1 MPDSQPPAE
10 TPADEDELRLVVER
24 LSRRDRVGGRVIE
37 RAAILAEGKRSA
49 ALIAWLAAHGWEPEA
64 RSAAS
69 PRGGG
74 LHGPREQRSSA
85 PATPA
90 RYLLHP

>member
-1 MPDSQPPAE
+1 MPHSH
-10 TPADEDELRLVVER
+10 TPADDNAAQDELRLVVER
-24 LSRRDRVGGRVIE
+24 LSRRDRVGGKVIE

-64 RSAAS
+64 PSAAS

-74 LHGPREQRSSA
+74 LHGRREQRSSA
-85 PATPA
+85 PATPV